1 MKEEGG
7 RQAEVELIYGVNPVR
22 EALRADM
29 PVERAYVCR
38 MQGPVLPLI
47 GELRARGVPV
57 LEVDERRMQ
66 TLCRNEAGREANH
79 QGVAVQLSA
88 AAYVEVDEL
97 FRRAKARGE
106 QPFLV
111 LLDGVTDPHN
121 FGAILRS
128 AEAMGVHGVIVAKR
142 RSASLNS
149 AAFRASSGAA
159 AHIGVARVS
168 NLAAAIDALKA
179 RGLWVVGTDA
189 QASACGKSNLKGPI
203 ALCIGSEGEGLSR
216 LTREKCD
223 FCVGVP
229 LTGRVQSLNAACA
242 ASVLIYEVM
251 RQRGE

>member
-1 MKEEGG
+1 MKTGAG
-7 RQAEVELIYGVNPVR
+7 HRAEVDLVYGINPVR
-22 EALRADM
+22 EVLRAGM
-29 PVERAYVCR
+29 PVERAYVCKA
-38 MQGPVLPLI
+38 QGPVVPI
-47 GELRARGVPV
+47 VGELRSRGVPV

-66 TLCRNEAGREANH
+66 SICHNETGREANH

-97 FRRAKARGE
+97 FARASARQE
-106 QPFLV
+106 DPFLV

-128 AEAMGVHGVIVAKR
+128 AEAMGAHGVIVAKR
-142 RSASLNS
+142 RSAGLNS

-168 NLAAAIDALKA
+168 NLASTIDALKG

-189 QASACGKSNLKGPI
+189 QADVCYRSNLKGPI
-203 ALCIGSEGEGLSR
+203 VLCIGSEGDGLSR

-223 FCVGVP
+223 FCIGIP
-229 LTGRVQSLNAACA
+229 LLGQVQSLNASCA